1 VDSFS
6 PNSNAAAGALSP
18 GAPGGL
24 GVASGLR
31 RLAVGGA
38 RVPSPLADQEEWFA
52 REVLPH
58 EPALRAWLWRHHPGL
73 KEELDD
79 IVQESYFRLLRA
91 RAAGPVRCARTY
103 LFGIARH
110 VALGIHRAQRHTSAT
125 RVNDLPETATM
136 EENGDVVAMV
146 THRQELA
153 LTAAAIAR
161 LPDRCR
167 EVVTLHTV
175 EGLSYREVAARLGLA
190 EETVRVQMARAV
202 KKCIAF
208 LRERG
213 GGEGEGL

>member
-1 VDSFS
+1 M
-6 PNSNAAAGALSP
+6 AGGLQRLSAV
-18 GAPGGL
+18 GAP
-24 GVASGLR
+24 VQ
-31 RLAVGGA
+31 
-38 RVPSPLADQEEWFA
+38 PPQEDPEEWFA

-58 EPALRAWLWRHHPGL
+58 EPGLRAWLWRNHPAL

-91 RAAGPVRCARTY
+91 RAAGPIRCARTY

-110 VALGIHRAQRHTSAT
+110 VALGIHRVQRHAGVT
-125 RVNDLPETATM
+125 RVNELPETATM
-136 EENGDVVAMV
+136 EANGDVVAMV

-153 LTAAAIAR
+153 LTAEAIAR

-175 EGLSYREVAARLGLA
+175 EGLSYREIAARLGLA